1 MDLVGED
8 EMKDRA
14 GRNQPRE
21 RSQSMRNRKKKEEG
35 TTSEIEAQAGER
47 IGVLGSAARCG
58 EVESRDIA
66 LTRPADGLEPRSTS
80 NYIRA
85 ERGDSFLAC

>member
-21 RSQSMRNRKKKEEG
+21 RSQSMRNRKKNKKEG
-35 TTSEIEAQAGER
+35 TTSEIEAREGER
-47 IGVLGSAARCG
+47 IGGSPWRGETLG
-58 EVESRDIA
+58 EVEISH
-66 LTRPADGLEPRSTS
+66 
-80 NYIRA
+80 
-85 ERGDSFLAC
+85 

>member
-21 RSQSMRNRKKKEEG
+21 RSQSMRNRKKGQRER
-35 TTSEIEAQAGER
+35 EIEA
-47 IGVLGSAARCG
+47 LGSA
-58 EVESRDIA
+58 
-66 LTRPADGLEPRSTS
+66 TRR
-80 NYIRA
+80 R
-85 ERGDSFLAC
+85 

>member
-21 RSQSMRNRKKKEEG
+21 RSQSMKNRKKRTRRADG
-35 TTSEIEAQAGER
+35 IEARGRAGER
-47 IGVLGSAARCG
+47 GFGALGSAARRRG
-58 EVESRDIA
+58 ERIRRARDIA
-66 LTRPADGLEPRSTS
+66 LTRPADGPG
-80 NYIRA
+80 RA
-85 ERGDSFLAC
+85 

>member
-21 RSQSMRNRKKKEEG
+21 RSQSMKNRKKGQRERERADG
-35 TTSEIEAQAGER
+35 IEARGRLAAPRREDSAGSRYRINEAPLMGAGE
-47 IGVLGSAARCG
+47 GA
-58 EVESRDIA
+58 
-66 LTRPADGLEPRSTS
+66 
-80 NYIRA
+80 
-85 ERGDSFLAC
+85 

>member
-21 RSQSMRNRKKKEEG
+21 RSQSMKNRKKKNRAD
-35 TTSEIEAQAGER
+35 EIEARGRAGGDR
-47 IGVLGSAARCG
+47 GALGSAAR
-58 EVESRDIA
+58 R
-66 LTRPADGLEPRSTS
+66 TRRE
-80 NYIRA
+80 
-85 ERGDSFLAC
+85 DSAGFEISH